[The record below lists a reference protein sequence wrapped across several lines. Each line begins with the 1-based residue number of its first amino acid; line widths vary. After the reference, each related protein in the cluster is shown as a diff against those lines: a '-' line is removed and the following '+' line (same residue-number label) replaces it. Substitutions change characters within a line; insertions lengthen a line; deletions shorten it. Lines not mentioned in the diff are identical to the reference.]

1 MRGRPGGGG
10 RAGALIAVVAAGVAG
25 CRTGAP
31 AIEFEASDLPYD
43 LVCDRVRD
51 VLASKDEGYI
61 RVELPAVA
69 EMVATAQST
78 SGPVSD
84 CGDQLLAWNRAAL
97 AARPID
103 LRPRLEA
110 RILALGPL
118 IGVGMN
124 YKWTDAATDVLGGLL
139 LDAGKPTVHLLEE
152 RTFLGPGSQR
162 VRTGYRE
169 IVSLD
174 QLDRWAAAA
183 LRRGYG
189 DKVFMTG
196 SLGSSVH
203 DKYRDLLAR
212 LFAARYAEPARSRW
226 ESPALHAFPFVG
238 TPVRSPPP
246 PPEKLGC
253 GSSALDA
260 LWPDLVRAF
269 RAAPKHALWDTLPAP
284 IADRLRGPE
293 GAPPCD

>member
-1 MRGRPGGGG
+1 MRGPLGVPG
-10 RAGALIAVVAAGVAG
+10 RAGALIAVAAAGVVG

-31 AIEFEASDLPYD
+31 AVELEASDLPYD
-43 LVCDRVRD
+43 LICDRVRD
-51 VLASKDEGYI
+51 VMASKDEGYI
-61 RVELPAVA
+61 RVELPAAA
-69 EMVATAQST
+69 EMVATAVST

-84 CGDQLLAWNRAAL
+84 CGDSLLGWIRAAL

-118 IGVGMN
+118 IGAN
-124 YKWTDAATDVLGGLL
+124 NHWTDPATELLAGLL
-139 LDAGKPTVHLLEE
+139 LDTGKPEVHVREE
-152 RTFLGPGSQR
+152 RTFLGPGSQS

-169 IVSLD
+169 VVSLD
-174 QLDRWAAAA
+174 QLDRWVAAA

-196 SLGSSVH
+196 ALGSSVA

-212 LFAARYAEPARSRW
+212 LYAARYAEPARPRW
-226 ESPALHAFPFVG
+226 EQTTLHMFPIQSTPLRATPPAPQ
-238 TPVRSPPP
+238 
-246 PPEKLGC
+246 KLGC
-253 GSSALDA
+253 GRGALDV

-269 RAAPKHALWDTLPAP
+269 RAAPRHALWDTLPAGV
-284 IADRLRGPE
+284 ADRLRGSE

>member
-1 MRGRPGGGG
+1 MRGQWRVL
-10 RAGALIAVVAAGVAG
+10 GAVTVAAAGVAG

-31 AIEFEASDLPYD
+31 AIEFEASDLPYG
-43 LVCDRVRD
+43 LICDRARD
-51 VLASKDEGYI
+51 VMASKDEGYI
-61 RVELPAVA
+61 RAELPATA
-69 EMVATAQST
+69 EMVATAVST

-84 CGDQLLAWNRAAL
+84 CGDQLLAWIRAGL

-110 RILALGPL
+110 RVAALGPL
-118 IGVGMN
+118 IAAN
-124 YKWTDAATDVLGGLL
+124 NQWTDPATDVLGGLL
-139 LDAGKPTVHLLEE
+139 LDAGKPEVHLVEQ
-152 RTFLGPGSQR
+152 RTFLGPGSQS
-162 VRTGYRE
+162 VRTGYSE

-174 QLDRWAAAA
+174 ALDHWVAVA

-189 DKVFMTG
+189 DKAFMTG
-196 SLGSSVH
+196 SLGSSLG

-226 ESPALHAFPFVG
+226 EGPALHAFPFLG

-246 PPEKLGC
+246 APEKLGC
-253 GSSALDA
+253 GRGALDI

-269 RAAPKHALWDTLPAP
+269 RAAPRHALWDTLPAGV
-284 IADRLRGPE
+284 ADRLRGPD